1 MSDRTLTDADVEAI
15 ASSLEKRLV
24 ENFYRDIGKGVW
36 GFAKKT
42 LIALILMLAAY
53 GIVAKGL
60 PASMPPTVP
69 Q

>member
-42 LIALILMLAAY
+42 LIALMLLLAAY
-53 GIVAKGL
+53 GGLKSL
-60 PASMPPTVP
+60 PALPPNALP